1 MQAWRPYSRFPRV
14 LGTRLTKSRVYR
26 SGTRANSMYTQN
38 FSLGKRLT
46 FAKLRFCGSLV
57 PAQATESWAGPG
69 NEASLW
75 LFVEIF
81 LGEIWGC
88 GILGAA
94 KASNPREFSPRKSQF
109 AKFSPPQIS
118 PVRYCFVFMIL
129 WLAGLAEKI
138 DVRIA

>member
-14 LGTRLTKSRVYR
+14 LGTRLTKSRVYC
-26 SGTRANSMYTQN
+26 SGTRANSMYTQK

-81 LGEIWGC
+81 LREIWGR

-94 KASNPREFSPRKSQF
+94 KASDPREFSPRKSYF
-109 AKFSPPQIS
+109 IINSPSFLPPKFPL
-118 PVRYCFVFMIL
+118 Y
-129 WLAGLAEKI
+129 G
-138 DVRIA
+138 IASSS